1 MEVILSSEMFN
12 PNETLWAQTSPLQG
26 KDFLVEVGGSD
37 EKNFESKPL
46 SARLSEMVTE
56 SESEPQDEA
65 LSETHVEAE
74 EIFLDEPVE
83 KTVTLT
89 EAEFEETLAKVRR
102 DTETD
107 ITEQLGISSKD
118 ELGRLGKQ
126 QEEFFRSLLDN
137 LNHGDALVSEFVSL
151 ALKLGTL
158 LARTQLTLDEEVIK
172 SFVKSA
178 VKEGDTTAA
187 DIFSVKLSGSWAT
200 YRESINTQLP
210 EKINLVFD
218 DSLNPGDVILTA
230 GQGGYFDLL
239 GERINDIQRQLD
251 SIDYR
256 SSEQTAIGFFQE
268 SADKHSDSRVEEIP
282 RSNDEVSRS
291 ASEQV
296 GSVGAEESQDSAADQ
311 GILNEDASS
320 DGTKTENPSDEQ
332 GLESSIEG
340 GQENGE
346 D

>member
-1 MEVILSSEMFN
+1 MSSEVFN
-12 PNETLWAQTSPLQG
+12 VNETLWAVTSPLEG
-26 KDFLVEVGGSD
+26 KDFLVEVGDSD

-46 SARLSEMVTE
+46 SARISEIVTE
-56 SESEPQDEA
+56 RESEPQDEA

-89 EAEFEETLAKVRR
+89 ESEFEETLAKVRR

-107 ITEQLGISSKD
+107 ITEQLEISSKD

-158 LARTQLTLDEEVIK
+158 LARTQLTLDKEVIK
-172 SFVKSA
+172 SFVERA
-178 VKEGDTTAA
+178 VKEGDTSAA
-187 DIFSVKLSGSWAT
+187 DIFSVKLSGSWET
-200 YRESINTQLP
+200 YRKSINTQLA
-210 EKINLVFD
+210 ENINIVFD
-218 DSLNPGDVILTA
+218 DSLKPGDVILTA

-239 GERINDIQRQLD
+239 DERIIDIQRQLD

-256 SSEQTAIGFFQE
+256 SSEQTAIGFFQD
-268 SADKHSDSRVEEIP
+268 SPDKHSDSSVQESP
-282 RSNDEVSRS
+282 QSNDEVLRN

-296 GSVGAEESQDSAADQ
+296 GSVGAEEVEDSSTDY

-320 DGTKTENPSDEQ
+320 DGTKTEFPSDVQ
-332 GLESSIEG
+332 GSESSFEG
-340 GQENGE
+340 GQENG
-346 D
+346 DD

>member
-1 MEVILSSEMFN
+1 MEVILSSEVFN
-12 PNETLWAQTSPLQG
+12 ANETLWAQTSPLQG
-26 KDFLVEVGGSD
+26 KSFLVEVGDSG

-46 SARLSEMVTE
+46 SARLSEIVTE

-65 LSETHVEAE
+65 LSEMHVEAE

-83 KTVTLT
+83 KSVTLT

-178 VKEGDTTAA
+178 IKEGGTIAA
-187 DIFSVKLSGSWAT
+187 DIFSVKLSGSWET
-200 YRESINTQLP
+200 YRESVITQLP
-210 EKINLVFD
+210 ENTNLVFD
-218 DSLNPGDVILTA
+218 DSLKPGDVILTA

-239 GERINDIQRQLD
+239 GERINDIQLQLD

-256 SSEQTAIGFFQE
+256 SSEQTAIGFFQD
-268 SADKHSDSRVEEIP
+268 SANKHSDSSVQETP
-282 RSNDEVSRS
+282 QSNDEVPRS
-291 ASEQV
+291 ASELV
-296 GSVGAEESQDSAADQ
+296 GSVGAEESENSAADQ
-311 GILNEDASS
+311 GILNEGASS
-320 DGTKTENPSDEQ
+320 DGTKTEDPSEEQ
-332 GLESSIEG
+332 RLESSIEG
-340 GQENGE
+340 GQENG
-346 D
+346 DD